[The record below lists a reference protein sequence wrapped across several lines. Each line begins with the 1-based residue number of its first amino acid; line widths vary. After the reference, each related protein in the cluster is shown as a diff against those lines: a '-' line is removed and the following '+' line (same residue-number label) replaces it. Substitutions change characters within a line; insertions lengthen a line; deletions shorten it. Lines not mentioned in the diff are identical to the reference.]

1 MNTPNPKGENIAS
14 SPLFKTFLG
23 KAEEYLKKPLRIKQ
37 LLNDAYQKASEKND
51 LGTLA
56 HEAWESLQ
64 VLFRLVRTSVSG
76 EYTGVPTP
84 TIVAAVAVL
93 IYFLSPI
100 DLIPDFI
107 PVIGL
112 LDDVALLAWFTT
124 KLKEE
129 MDHFV
134 AWEHSRPTVVNTSSA
149 MASTSGPV
157 DSPSG
162 AAVSLT
168 SSDGTTAE
176 AGPKPQNAPQK
187 SPDHTLDRGVEAPES
202 AKRMGTVD
210 LNHPAAGSSHS
221 QSNTD
226 SGISSPDS
234 SNPNPSLTGPNDTEP
249 KTDVRPHADDTYN
262 TDGSRTRND
271 SSNDTGGNV
280 R

>member
-1 MNTPNPKGENIAS
+1 MNTPNPNGDQIAS

-23 KAEEYLKKPLRIKQ
+23 KAEEYVKKPLRIKK
-37 LLNDAYQKASEKND
+37 LLNDAYQKASEKNE

-56 HEAWESLQ
+56 QEAWETLQ

-76 EYTGVPTP
+76 EYTGLPTA
-84 TIVAAVAVL
+84 TVIAAVAVL

-112 LDDVALLAWFTT
+112 LDDVALLAWFST
-124 KLKEE
+124 KLKTE
-129 MDHFV
+129 MDHFQE
-134 AWEHSRPTVVNTSSA
+134 WEKTRPAVVHTD
-149 MASTSGPV
+149 GPV
-157 DSPSG
+157 DSASG
-162 AAVSLT
+162 GGVTLT
-168 SSDGTTAE
+168 TTDGTTAQS
-176 AGPKPQNAPQK
+176 GPKPQNAPQT
-187 SPDHTLDRGVEAPES
+187 SPDHTQDRKDHGVEASES

-210 LNHPAAGSSHS
+210 IDHPAAGSTHTH
-221 QSNTD
+221 SNTD

-234 SNPNPSLTGPNDTEP
+234 SNPNPSLTGPNDTVP
-249 KTDVRPHADDTYN
+249 KTNAQPHADDTYN

-271 SSNDTGGNV
+271 SANDSGGNV

>member
-14 SPLFKTFLG
+14 SPLFKTFLT
-23 KAEEYLKKPLRIKQ
+23 KAEDYLRKPLRIKQ

-51 LGTLA
+51 LGSLA
-56 HEAWESLQ
+56 HEAWETLQ

-76 EYTGVPTP
+76 EYTGLPTP
-84 TIVAAVAVL
+84 TVVAAVAVL

-134 AWEHSRPTVVNTSSA
+134 AWEQTRPAPTSPN
-149 MASTSGPV
+149 GPV
-157 DSPSG
+157 DRSSG
-162 AAVSLT
+162 SALALT
-168 SSDGTTAE
+168 SSDGTTANS
-176 AGPKPQNAPQK
+176 GPKPQNAPQT
-187 SPDHTLDRGVEAPES
+187 SPDHTENQGVEAPES
-202 AKRMGTVD
+202 AKRMGTAD
-210 LNHPAAGSSHS
+210 LDHPVAGSNHPH
-221 QSNTD
+221 SNTD

-234 SNPNPSLTGPNDTEP
+234 SNPNPSLTGPNDTVP
-249 KTDVRPHADDTYN
+249 KTNVQPRADDAYN

-271 SSNDTGGNV
+271 GPNATGGNV

>member
-1 MNTPNPKGENIAS
+1 MNTPPKGENIAS
-14 SPLFKTFLG
+14 SPLFKTFLT
-23 KAEEYLKKPLRIKQ
+23 KAEDYLKKPLRIKQ

-76 EYTGVPTP
+76 EYTGLPTP

-129 MDHFV
+129 MDNFL
-134 AWEHSRPTVVNTSSA
+134 AWEQSRPAPAGPSS
-149 MASTSGPV
+149 PV
-157 DSPSG
+157 DRPAG
-162 AAVSLT
+162 AALALS
-168 SSDGTTAE
+168 SSDGTTSQS
-176 AGPKPQNAPQK
+176 GPAPQNAPQT
-187 SPDHTLDRGVEAPES
+187 SPDHT
-202 AKRMGTVD
+202 
-210 LNHPAAGSSHS
+210 

-249 KTDVRPHADDTYN
+249 KTDVSPRADDTYN

-271 SSNDTGGNV
+271 SANDTGGNV

>member
-1 MNTPNPKGENIAS
+1 MNNPNPKGENIAS

-23 KAEEYLKKPLRIKQ
+23 KAEEYIKKPLRIKQ

-76 EYTGVPTP
+76 EYTGLPTP
-84 TIVAAVAVL
+84 TIIAAVAVL

-134 AWEHSRPTVVNTSSA
+134 AWEHSRPA
-149 MASTSGPV
+149 MANASGPV

-168 SSDGTTAE
+168 SSYGTTTE
-176 AGPKPQNAPQK
+176 SGPKPQNAPQT
-187 SPDHTLDRGVEAPES
+187 SPDHTLDQGVEAPES

-210 LNHPAAGSSHS
+210 IDHPAAGSSHS
-221 QSNTD
+221 QSRTD

-234 SNPNPSLTGPNDTEP
+234 SNPNPSLTGPNDTTP
-249 KTDVRPHADDTYN
+249 KTGVQPRADDTYN